1 MHENN
6 GYQMVSGHPRKCGR
20 PVLSADGRKRRCVT
34 GSVDAA
40 TADELTAWREA
51 RHAVKP
57 ITKMGDLFDHLIPW
71 AKANG
76 YDPKQ

>member
-1 MHENN
+1 MIA
-6 GYQMVSGHPRKCGR
+6 GASHPVGR
-20 PVLSADGRKRRCVT
+20 PRRAADGRARECVT
-34 GSVDAA
+34 ASVDAA
-40 TADELTAWREA
+40 TADDLKAWREA
-51 RHAVKP
+51 RHEVKP